1 MIKSFLIHLS
11 MNMWHDFF
19 PEWLR
24 NLDPE
29 SYRERYPYAWQ
40 RIPHYMR
47 SIAWS
52 DHLQCNDE
60 VWRKTT
66 EYLAACGG
74 NMLVIDVGDG
84 VKFRSHPEIA
94 VAGAWSRRKLLDELK
109 RCRDL
114 GLEVIPKLNFST
126 SHDAWMRGYSRMV
139 SSPPYYRF
147 CRELIEE
154 TCELFESPRFF
165 HIGMDEETMQNQT
178 EEGYMYATV
187 RRGELWWD
195 DLNFYCNEVRRQQAR
210 PWMWADKLW
219 DCTDEEF
226 RHNVPLDVIQSN
238 WYYSNHFELE
248 RTVPGAENFNRQ
260 TAAYLRLDR
269 MGYDQIPAGSN
280 WWCFENYRGTVEF
293 CEKQLAP
300 EHLLGFMT
308 APWYPTDETS
318 LEILLE
324 GCDQIKTGHC

>member
-1 MIKSFLIHLS
+1 
-11 MNMWHDFF
+11 
-19 PEWLR
+19 
-24 NLDPE
+24 
-29 SYRERYPYAWQ
+29 
-40 RIPHYMR
+40 
-47 SIAWS
+47 
-52 DHLQCNDE
+52 
-60 VWRKTT
+60 
-66 EYLAACGG
+66 
-74 NMLVIDVGDG
+74 
-84 VKFRSHPEIA
+84 
-94 VAGAWSRRKLLDELK
+94 
-109 RCRDL
+109 
-114 GLEVIPKLNFST
+114 
-126 SHDAWMRGYSRMV
+126 
-139 SSPPYYRF
+139 
-147 CRELIEE
+147 
-154 TCELFESPRFF
+154 
-165 HIGMDEETMQNQT
+165 
-178 EEGYMYATV
+178 MYATV

-324 GCDQIKTGHC
+324 GCDQIKTGLLAPRLGNTYSGAVPLGLAAVLDIAKPGDRIFITSYGSGSGSDAFDLTVTDAILDKIDRTKGPSVEAMLAAGKYLDYAVYARHKGKIKV